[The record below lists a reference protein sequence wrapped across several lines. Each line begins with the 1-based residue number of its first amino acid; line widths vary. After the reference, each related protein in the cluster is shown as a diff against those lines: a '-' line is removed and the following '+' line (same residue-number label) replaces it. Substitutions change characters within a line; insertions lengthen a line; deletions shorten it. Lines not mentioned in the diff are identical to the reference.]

1 MRILEWPFRSHISRR
16 AGHRGQPWRRQ
27 VMLVLMF
34 VLISAVTILAQN
46 PTPSFSYQTY
56 DEITRTYVN
65 DQGLVDY
72 KNLKANLNKL
82 KDFTD
87 LLAAVGPDNHP
98 ELFADAE
105 EKKRYYLTAYNA
117 WVMYHATQAYPD
129 KHHLWSRLGYF
140 KNKDIVLG
148 GTKLSLNTL
157 EHQIIRKQF
166 LDPRIHFYINC
177 GAKGC
182 PRVRQGAIGEK
193 LTEQA
198 LEQAAKDF
206 LQDPQN
212 FRVDSATRTVYL
224 SKIFDWFAEDFI
236 RYLQTQRGLAK
247 PHIAQYVLPYIGET
261 DRSTL
266 ANIPLDQLKVKYLSY
281 DKELNEQ

>member
-1 MRILEWPFRSHISRR
+1 MSLLLATLMLGASVVF
-16 AGHRGQPWRRQ
+16 AQTAAQP
-27 VMLVLMF
+27 
-34 VLISAVTILAQN
+34 
-46 PTPSFSYQTY
+46 FSYQTY
-56 DEITRTYVN
+56 DEITRTYV
-65 DQGLVDY
+65 DAQGLVNY
-72 KNLKANLNKL
+72 KNLKANLKQL
-82 KDFTD
+82 KEFTD

-98 ELFADAE
+98 ELFTDQE
-105 EKKRYYLTAYNA
+105 DKKRYYLTAYNA
-117 WVMYHATQAYPD
+117 WVMYHAAQAYPD

-193 LTEQA
+193 LTEAA
-198 LEQAAKDF
+198 LDQAAKDF

-212 FRVDSATRTVYL
+212 FRFEPATRTVYL

-236 RYLQTQRGLAK
+236 RYLQTQRGLAQ
-247 PHIAQYVLPYIGET
+247 PHITQYVLPYISET
-261 DRSTL
+261 DRNAL

-281 DKELNEQ
+281 DKDLNEQ